1 MVKRTVKGLP
11 STAIDYFA
19 IYVLYGNFLFSIFSG
34 NSQNSI
40 HKLILDVFSSQD
52 CILHFYTNDLM
63 VLIDIIAR

>member
-1 MVKRTVKGLP
+1 MVKITVKGLP
-11 STAIDYFA
+11 DVVFDS
-19 IYVLYGNFLFSIFSG
+19 FLLLHIFSG
-34 NSQNSI
+34 NGPNSI

>member
-1 MVKRTVKGLP
+1 MKFMT
-11 STAIDYFA
+11 IF
-19 IYVLYGNFLFSIFSG
+19 FCFIFSG
-34 NSQNSI
+34 NGPNSI

>member
-1 MVKRTVKGLP
+1 MKFMT
-11 STAIDYFA
+11 IF
-19 IYVLYGNFLFSIFSG
+19 FFSIFSG